1 MRLSHTAIHEGMKQG
16 KGTKKGKRVKKA
28 HMPYLKWE
36 IKPNRFMTD
45 DDQLLITTAGRLVLS
60 DQRTRTIMGLAM
72 SKGEFYYLS
81 EKYDEDQRR
90 LVTCLLYTSPS
101 PRDRTR
107 SRMPSSA

>member
-1 MRLSHTAIHEGMKQG
+1 MGLSHTAIHEGMKQG
-16 KGTKKGKRVKKA
+16 KGTKKGKRVKKGL
-28 HMPYLKWE
+28 MPYLKWE

-60 DQRTRTIMGLAM
+60 DQRTRTIIGLAM

-90 LVTCLLYTSPS
+90 LVTVRIRAGDPWRELPGGGK
-101 PRDRTR
+101 RDK
-107 SRMPSSA
+107 